1 MTNYYIKN
9 GRLYLEWENETAYF
23 TADMLASAA
32 NVSIQTAYK
41 WLSGKHTPDPTR
53 ISLLFYD
60 TFGMIPRAT
69 DYRIIDDHIHH
80 QSIKRP
86 IPLNHL
92 TMWDT
97 LLSSD
102 LVAQADHRKLIE
114 SNKVLAIE
122 NKELRHQLDGFLLQL
137 VSESDSLDIAFAL
150 REFMQKRL
158 NSTH

>member
-1 MTNYYIKN
+1 MKNYYIKN

-23 TADMLASAA
+23 TADMLSSAA

-53 ISLLFYD
+53 ITLLFYS

-80 QSIKRP
+80 SSLRRP
-86 IPLNHL
+86 VPLNHL
-92 TMWDT
+92 TIWDT

-102 LVAQADHRKLIE
+102 LVAKAEQKALLE
-114 SNKVLAIE
+114 SNKVLTIE

-137 VSESDSLDIAFAL
+137 VSDADSLDIAFAL
-150 REFMQKRL
+150 RDFMQKRL
-158 NSTH
+158 NTSY